1 MKFNK
6 EYLLFPGTVITGFVI
21 LYSIFLVGD
30 NIVDNYFTFISG
42 FYAIIILLGF
52 YLALLLGIILTGFI
66 AAYFF
71 SNKCISRTNGIIISA
86 GAGMLAA
93 FLLTILIIDLSFL
106 VIVGCVGGMGAY
118 LFSLVDQSSQ
128 NSPQESEK
136 QTGKRIGVKK
146 TAILFIV
153 SILLCMVVPLGI
165 SSAALITGVDNSSC
179 GLHRSWN
186 PSFITTVTRPD
197 ASSIN
202 VVMTGDYS
210 LPQSVRI
217 RYLMDPLKFPL
228 KITIDGKDFSN
239 QNVIRQQG
247 LNATIS
253 PPEGITHYRDGMS
266 ILISGSDV
274 IQNGSVGRHIIL
286 SNDYY
291 QCKYSA
297 ESDPALIINTN
308 V

>member
-6 EYLLFPGTVITGFVI
+6 DYLIFPVIVIAGFII
-21 LYSIFLVGD
+21 LCSIFLVED
-30 NIVDNYFTFISG
+30 IIVDNYFTFISG
-42 FYAIIILLGF
+42 YYALLILLGF

-66 AAYFF
+66 TAYSFF
-71 SNKCISRTNGIIISA
+71 NKCLSRTNGIIISA

-93 FLLTILIIDLSFL
+93 FPLTFFYIHSPFL
-106 VIVGCVGGMGAY
+106 VIFGCVGGMGAY
-118 LFSLVDQSSQ
+118 LFSLIDQSSQ
-128 NSPQESEK
+128 NTPQESEK
-136 QTGKRIGVKK
+136 QAGKRIGVK
-146 TAILFIV
+146 TTVILFIV
-153 SILLCMVVPLGI
+153 SILLCMFVPLVI
-165 SSAALITGVDNSSC
+165 SSTALIAGADNSSC

-186 PSFITTVTRPD
+186 PSFKSIITRPD

-210 LPQSVRI
+210 LPQSVRL
-217 RYLMDPLKFPL
+217 RYLMEPLKFPL

-239 QNVIRQQG
+239 QYVIRQQG
-247 LNATIS
+247 LNATITPS
-253 PPEGITHYRDGMS
+253 DGINHYRDGMS
-266 ILISGSDV
+266 ILISGPDV
-274 IQNGSVGRHIIL
+274 MQNGSVGRHIIL

-297 ESDPALIINTN
+297 ESDPALIIDTY